1 MKSQGLNAT
10 QIKWIALFFMTVDHL
25 IPLLNKVAALSFVMP
40 FLEATGRIA
49 APLFLFVIVESV
61 RHTKSKYHFIIR
73 LYIAGVATNL
83 FTIGM
88 NLILFGESGCYWPRN
103 ILFTYFYGVLYITI
117 ILNIYNA
124 YKQHNPRKIT
134 VAVLLFLATALPQVA
149 YSVIVGH
156 LKSRFV
162 LDLFTTIF
170 PPVLFTEYSLAFVL
184 LGILFYFQRNRAIQC
199 ITFALFCIISYL
211 GSLASLRGWALWPF
225 NSIFADG
232 QHWMVLALPMMAMY
246 NGKRG
251 QSHKWFFYVYYP
263 LHRYLIFLLSVYI
276 SFA

>member
-61 RHTKSKYHFIIR
+61 RHTKSKYRFILR

-83 FTIGM
+83 FTVGM
-88 NLILFGESGCYWPRN
+88 NVILFGESDCYWPRN
-103 ILFTYFYGVLYITI
+103 ILFTFFYVALYITAVFNVLNAFKQRDFRKMSLV
-117 ILNIYNA
+117 IL
-124 YKQHNPRKIT
+124 
-134 VAVLLFLATALPQVA
+134 LLLSTALPQVA
-149 YSVIVGH
+149 YSLIVGH

-170 PPVLFTEYSLAFVL
+170 PPVLFIEYSLAFVL
-184 LGILFYFQRNRAIQC
+184 LGVLLYFQRNRAIQC
-199 ITFALFCIISYL
+199 ITFALFCVISYL
-211 GSLASLRGWALWPF
+211 GSLASLRGWDLWPF

-263 LHRYLIFLLSVYI
+263 LHRYLIFLLSAYI
-276 SFA
+276 SFV